1 MRKARYA
8 GRSWPLLRG
17 SSSGPFSAHR
27 TCWHGRAFEAEVMA
41 QRVASVFR
49 TEYTAPLQLGH
60 HECHEVVEIARKQCR
75 GENEA
80 VAGLGLEPGLAVIGD
95 LRRGADQG
103 AAWGDAINE
112 LLHGKV
118 FVRGQSFPPFQEL
131 AVDLGSGG
139 VYIWEGTVDINLGE
153 VVSALFTQQVAA
165 NRRCTKQLTVVR
177 GFGLRLRLGRRHHDR
192 QPWQDAEFCF

>member
-8 GRSWPLLRG
+8 GRSWLILKG
-17 SSSGPFSAHR
+17 SSSGPFSPRR
-27 TCWHGRAFEAEVMA
+27 TCRHGRAFEAEVLA
-41 QRVASVFR
+41 QRVASVFC

-60 HECHEVVEIARKQCR
+60 HECHEVVEIARKQGR

-80 VAGLGLEPGLAVIGD
+80 VAGLGLEPGLTVIGD
-95 LRRGADQG
+95 LRRGADQS

-112 LLHGKV
+112 LLHGEV
-118 FVRGQSFPPFQEL
+118 FVRGQSFPSFQEL

-139 VYIWEGTVDINLGE
+139 VYIREGTVEVNIGE

-165 NRRCTKQLTVVR
+165 NRRCTKQLAVVCS
-177 GFGLRLRLGRRHHDR
+177 FGLCLRLGRRRHDG
-192 QPWQDAEFCF
+192 QPWQDAEFRF

>member
-1 MRKARYA
+1 MQFHGCAPWSMSRINRLFSKNAQIMPDRIFYAVRAAMRKARYT
-8 GRSWPLLRG
+8 GRSWPVLREN
-17 SSSGPFSAHR
+17 SSGPFSPRR
-27 TCWHGRAFEAEVMA
+27 TYRHGRAFEAEVLA
-41 QRVASVFR
+41 QCVASVFC

-112 LLHGKV
+112 LLHSKV
-118 FVRGQSFPPFQEL
+118 FVRSQSFPSLQEL
-131 AVDLGSGG
+131 AVDLG
-139 VYIWEGTVDINLGE
+139 L
-153 VVSALFTQQVAA
+153 
-165 NRRCTKQLTVVR
+165 
-177 GFGLRLRLGRRHHDR
+177 
-192 QPWQDAEFCF
+192 